1 MSKTNLNIFK
11 GSNAIKDFLSPDK
24 NPMIPLVE
32 LPADCNPFAK
42 DGVQIFAKLMN
53 MLPLANVKSL
63 PALNMLLEAEEAR
76 ELKGVHTLIENSS
89 GNTVFSLATIA
100 RLFGIKTTK
109 AIVSHEVTWG
119 KLQLLRLFGTE
130 ILVNE
135 EPICPDPND
144 KESGIYKAKRK
155 GQSKGWMN
163 PGQYD
168 NEANP
173 RAHTKWTAPQIW
185 KQTEGKISVFC
196 SGVGTT
202 GTILGVGSYLKK
214 KSKKVIVV
222 GVARSPNNPVPGVR
236 TPNLLREIAFD
247 WQKVT
252 DHIEEIG
259 TKESFEES
267 LRLCR
272 AGLMVGP
279 SSGFALAGLFSF
291 LSKQKA
297 TGNLNRLKNK
307 NGKIVAVFICP
318 DSPLPYLNEYFEY
331 LDESNFPSIENEQL
345 LINKPERKKESKIQ
359 LQSFSD
365 IEINVED
372 TYKALYDYP
381 VKELWKLINKNKEVS
396 IVDDIKLVDVRTP
409 EEYQHAH
416 LPCSENIDHAEVL
429 QNVSALS
436 KKWKGKR
443 IITICRS
450 GRRSM
455 LVAESLRQNG
465 VNAYSVQGGMIEW
478 SRLNLPRW
486 RPEICKVD

>member
-1 MSKTNLNIFK
+1 MPKTNLNTFT

-53 MLPLANVKSL
+53 MLPLANIKSL
-63 PALNMLLEAEEAR
+63 PALNMLLEAKDAG
-76 ELKGVHTLIENSS
+76 ELKNVHTLIENSS

-100 RLFGIKTTK
+100 RLFDIKTTK

-130 ILVNE
+130 IIVNE

-173 RAHTKWTAPQIW
+173 RAHAKWTAPQIW
-185 KQTEGKISVFC
+185 RQTKGKISVFC

-214 KSKKVIVV
+214 KSKKITIV

-247 WQKVT
+247 WQRST
-252 DHIEEIG
+252 DHLEEIG

-267 LRLCR
+267 LKLCR
-272 AGLMVGP
+272 VGLMVGP

-291 LSKQKA
+291 LSKQKIA
-297 TGNLNRLKNK
+297 RNLDRLKNK
-307 NGKIVAVFICP
+307 DGKIVAVFVCP
-318 DSPLPYLNEYFEY
+318 DNPLPYLNEYFEY

-345 LINKPERKKESKIQ
+345 LINKPERKKKPKIQ
-359 LQSFSD
+359 LQNFVN
-365 IEINVED
+365 IEINAGD
-372 TYKALYDYP
+372 AYKAIYDYSA
-381 VKELWKLINKNKEVS
+381 KELRNLLNNNREVA
-396 IVDDIKLVDVRTP
+396 IVENIKLVDVRTP

-429 QNVSALS
+429 QNIPTLS
-436 KKWKGKR
+436 KKWKDKKV
-443 IITICRS
+443 IAICRS

-455 LVAESLRQNG
+455 IVAEALQNNG
-465 VNAYSVQGGMIEW
+465 VEASSVRGGMIEW

-486 RPEICKVD
+486 RPEICKID